1 MIIEFIGCT
10 GAGKTTL
17 ISKVQRKLAETSD
30 VTTSYELVAAPLG
43 LRGVSH
49 RTVRNFIQEITVLPI
64 FIRTLNRNK
73 EPIVF
78 TLRMLE
84 RQADFSIFT
93 LNNLRSVERKIGVH
107 EMIRRREN
115 DRIVLVDE
123 GTLLLAHKVFVFSSA
138 DYTPDEIATFA
149 SLIPLP
155 DIIVYVKAPFDS
167 LVKRTLQR
175 TDPPREL
182 RSKNQAMVEKY
193 VSRAVT
199 MFDRLVKADSIQ
211 SRLLIVENLDTNANG
226 NNNTVD
232 NITQFV
238 QNYGPSIKT
247 V

>member
-1 MIIEFIGCT
+1 M
-10 GAGKTTL
+10 
-17 ISKVQRKLAETSD
+17 
-30 VTTSYELVAAPLG
+30 AAD
-43 LRGVSH
+43 
-49 RTVRNFIQEITVLPI
+49 T
-64 FIRTLNRNK
+64 
-73 EPIVF
+73 
-78 TLRMLE
+78 
-84 RQADFSIFT
+84 ADFTSG
-93 LNNLRSVERKIGVH
+93 K
-107 EMIRRREN
+107 
-115 DRIVLVDE
+115 
-123 GTLLLAHKVFVFSSA
+123 
-138 DYTPDEIATFA
+138 
-149 SLIPLP
+149 IPLP